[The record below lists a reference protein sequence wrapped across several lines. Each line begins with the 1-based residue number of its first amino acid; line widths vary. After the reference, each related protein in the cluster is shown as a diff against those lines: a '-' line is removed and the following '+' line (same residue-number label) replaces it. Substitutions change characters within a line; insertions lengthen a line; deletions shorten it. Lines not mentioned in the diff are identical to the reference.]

1 MPDLFLTWQLD
12 PVLLGGLL
20 TLAFSYTLLIGPLRS
35 RLAPAA
41 PVPWRK
47 ALFFYA
53 GIGVMYLAE
62 GSPLH
67 DLAER
72 YLFSAHMLQHLIVN
86 YCVASL
92 IIWGLPTWILRPML
106 LNSAIAPISRFITKP
121 LVALILFNLL
131 FSVWHIPVI
140 YDSAL
145 KNTNLHHV
153 EHLIFLGISVLFWWP
168 LMSPLPELPRASGL
182 VQLLYLFATP
192 LLQLP
197 LFGMVTFAG
206 QSLYETYSAAPQI
219 WLSAVN
225 DQAVGGALMKV
236 LSLFGYGIPFI
247 IIFFRW
253 YRQERHSGRRS
264 SWFSQRP
271 KTS

>member
-1 MPDLFLTWQLD
+1 
-12 PVLLGGLL
+12 
-20 TLAFSYTLLIGPLRS
+20 
-35 RLAPAA
+35 
-41 PVPWRK
+41 
-47 ALFFYA
+47 
-53 GIGVMYLAE
+53 
-62 GSPLH
+62 
-67 DLAER
+67 
-72 YLFSAHMLQHLIVN
+72 
-86 YCVASL
+86 
-92 IIWGLPTWILRPML
+92 ML
-106 LNSAIAPISRFITKP
+106 LNRAIAPISRFITKP

-140 YDSAL
+140 YDGAL